1 MWHINMEE
9 SIRNLTN
16 ITGQTLFGVPI
27 QQTWTALYMLENLIR
42 EKNIH
47 YIAELGTGEGALF
60 TYFTETAWYVQ
71 TYDKKNGPDEDVFS
85 DYVKKKVSYWIDRYS
100 FPAMVFCDN
109 GDKPREI
116 REYAP
121 MLRSGDF
128 ILGHDFG
135 RYGGIPEDFIFEVPR
150 LGLET
155 YRQDEWDSM
164 KTYILCM
171 RKK

>member
-1 MWHINMEE
+1 MEE
-9 SIRNLTN
+9 SLKKLTV
-16 ITGQTLFGVPI
+16 IEGQTLFGVPI
-27 QQTWTALYMLENLIR
+27 KQTWTALYMLEKLIT
-42 EKNIH
+42 EQKIKFV
-47 YIAELGTGEGALF
+47 AELGTGEGALF
-60 TYFTETAWYVQ
+60 RYLTETAWYVK
-71 TYDKKNGPDEDVFS
+71 TFDKKNDPDENVFS
-85 DYVKKKVSYWIDRYS
+85 DYVKKKIGYWIPMYKD
-100 FPAMVFCDN
+100 PAMIFCDD

-121 MLRSGDF
+121 MLRKGDF
-128 ILGHDFG
+128 ILGHDFR
-135 RYGGIPEDFIFEVPR
+135 RYGGIPEEFLFEVPR

>member
-1 MWHINMEE
+1 MWQINMEE
-9 SIRNLTN
+9 SLRNLTD
-16 ITGQTLFGVPI
+16 IRGQTLFGVPI
-27 QQTWTALYMLENLIR
+27 QQTWTALYMLEKLLTEQNF
-42 EKNIH
+42 N
-47 YIAELGTGEGALF
+47 YIVELGTGKGALTRF
-60 TYFTETAWYVQ
+60 LKGRKHYFES
-71 TYDKKNGPDEDVFS
+71 YDIKFGQDVFS
-85 DYVKKKVSYWIDRYS
+85 KNVKSHVERNID
-100 FPAMVFCDN
+100 FFHGNTIIFCDN

-121 MLRSGDF
+121 MLKSGDF
-128 ILGHDFG
+128 ILGHDF
-135 RYGGIPEDFIFEVPR
+135 RRVGGIPEEFIFEVPR